1 MKTDNKVSPPKK
13 GRGPLRVDYVPI
25 AKVKPS
31 EKNSRKHD
39 PNQIDKIVASIE
51 AVGWTKPIIVDE
63 DYEILAGHGAYQAA
77 QQLGMAEV
85 PVILRAGLT
94 AAQRRAYRIADN
106 KIAEQSQWDNSVLAS
121 EFAELTR
128 MGFDMS
134 LTGFNPSEIEFMLAP
149 PPQLPPE
156 PPAAKIQKRV
166 VTKLGD
172 VWQLGEHRIICG
184 DSTLPATY
192 KELMQGRKAQCVFT
206 DPPYGVSYRA
216 RADIG
221 SRQFAVLEN
230 DDKRR
235 GQLKAMLHGAFGCAA
250 KHTRDDAG
258 WYVWHGDNTRR
269 EFQLALAESGLIEK
283 GVIIWVKGLV
293 LGANDYQS
301 AHEPCFY
308 AAKQECRP
316 AFHGDRT
323 QASVWR
329 LESRALTGEPNAIG
343 TGLIISGKDGCE
355 LFLSEKPPKGKK
367 LRHLHAD
374 PDKPLFLQSAT
385 DQADV
390 WEVTRDTG
398 TGDKASIHPTQKP
411 VELARRACR
420 NSALEGEI
428 VLDMFAGSGST
439 LMAAEQT
446 KRIGYAIELDPH
458 YVDAIVRRWQDMT
471 GKQATHGNE
480 KKTFEAVAKARGKA

>member
-1 MKTDNKVSPPKK
+1 MKTDNKLSPPKK

-94 AAQRRAYRIADN
+94 SAQRRAYRIADN

-206 DPPYGVSYRA
+206 DPPYGISYA
-216 RADIG
+216 SPSGKFKMIEGDE
-221 SRQFAVLEN
+221 L
-230 DDKRR
+230 RR
-235 GQLKAMLHGAFGCAA
+235 GQLMGMLKGAFQSAV
-250 KHTRDDAG
+250 HHVREDAG
-258 WYVWHGDNTRR
+258 WYVWHASGTREDFAHAMR
-269 EFQLALAESGLIEK
+269 DVGLVELCL
-283 GVIIWVKGLV
+283 IIWEKPGAT
-293 LGANDYQS
+293 LGWGDYRQ

-308 AAKQECRP
+308 AARQGVKP
-316 AFHGDRT
+316 TFYGDRT
-323 QASVWR
+323 GTTIWKIDA
-329 LESRALTGEPNAIG
+329 SRAIKGQPTAIG
-343 TGLIISGKDGCE
+343 SGLVLTTPDGRE
-355 LFLSEKPPKGKK
+355 LYLSPTPPKGKK
-367 LRHLHAD
+367 LRHLHLD
-374 PDKPLFLQSAT
+374 PKEPLLLQPK
-385 DQADV
+385 DDVDDV
-390 WEVTRDTG
+390 WAVSRDTG
-398 TGDKASIHPTQKP
+398 HGKDNAFHPTMKP

-420 NSALEGEI
+420 NSTKEGDI
-428 VLDMFAGSGST
+428 VLDFFGGSCST
-439 LMAAEQT
+439 VMAAEQT

-458 YVDAIVRRWQDMT
+458 YVDASVRRWQDMT

>member
-25 AKVKPS
+25 GKVKPS
-31 EKNSRKHD
+31 DKNSRKHD
-39 PNQIDKIVASIE
+39 PHQIDKIVASIE

-156 PPAAKIQKRV
+156 PPAAEIQKRV

-206 DPPYGVSYRA
+206 DPPYGVSYQ
-216 RADIG
+216 G
-221 SRQFAVLEN
+221 SKKHKAIEN
-230 DDKRR
+230 DELLR
-235 GQLKAMLHGAFGCAA
+235 GGFKKFLIDVFNAA
-250 KHTRDDAG
+250 LPSTSESAG
-258 WYVWHGDNTRR
+258 WYIWHAYKTRQ
-269 EFQLALAESGLIEK
+269 EFYEAMQACGLVEQTN
-283 GVIIWVKGLV
+283 GYIIWEKPGVMGWT
-293 LGANDYQS
+293 DYRS
-301 AHEPCFY
+301 ASEPCFY
-308 AAKQECRP
+308 AARQGVKP
-316 AFHGDRT
+316 VFYGDRT
-323 QASVWR
+323 GTTIWKIDA
-329 LESRALTGEPNAIG
+329 SRAIKGQPTAIG
-343 TGLIISGKDGCE
+343 SGLVLTTPDGRE
-355 LFLSEKPPKGKK
+355 LYLSPTPPKGKK
-367 LRHLHAD
+367 LRHLHLD
-374 PDKPLFLQSAT
+374 PKEPLLLQPK
-385 DQADV
+385 DDVDDV
-390 WEVTRDTG
+390 WAVSRDTG
-398 TGDKASIHPTQKP
+398 HGKDNAFHPTMKP

-420 NSALEGEI
+420 NSTKEGDI
-428 VLDMFAGSGST
+428 VLDFFGGSCST
-439 LMAAEQT
+439 VMAAEQT

-458 YVDAIVRRWQDMT
+458 YVDASVRRWQDMT
-471 GKQATHGNE
+471 GKQATHGSE